1 MNNAVGIA
9 AAILLIA
16 NGGTFLFAR
25 IKSRGVYDEFVEP
38 LDSKEFKTKS
48 MLGVGLFLRDHISL
62 TQWLPASLREQLQ
75 RYTNRV
81 NAEITE
87 LYGVQEREY
96 YVCIQTANNWI
107 VALLAGLF
115 LALFSLISCTNGDT
129 KSALLFC
136 IASPL
141 GMIGMPFLLNHEL
154 ATKIEKR
161 RESIQLEFPEFV
173 NKLILLVNAGSTI
186 PRAWDKIVQESSS
199 TSPMFREL
207 QICRA
212 DIQSGKPESVAY
224 EEFARRCKIK
234 EVIKFVS
241 VIVLNLRKGGSE
253 VVFALRAQSDE
264 CWEARKATARRLGEK
279 ASSKLLF
286 PMAIMLLGIIMI
298 VALPAILALAGT

>member
-107 VALLAGLF
+107 AALLAGLF

-141 GMIGMPFLLNHEL
+141 GMAGMPLLLNHE
-154 ATKIEKR
+154 
-161 RESIQLEFPEFV
+161 
-173 NKLILLVNAGSTI
+173 
-186 PRAWDKIVQESSS
+186 
-199 TSPMFREL
+199 
-207 QICRA
+207 
-212 DIQSGKPESVAY
+212 
-224 EEFARRCKIK
+224 
-234 EVIKFVS
+234 
-241 VIVLNLRKGGSE
+241 
-253 VVFALRAQSDE
+253 
-264 CWEARKATARRLGEK
+264 
-279 ASSKLLF
+279 
-286 PMAIMLLGIIMI
+286 
-298 VALPAILALAGT
+298 